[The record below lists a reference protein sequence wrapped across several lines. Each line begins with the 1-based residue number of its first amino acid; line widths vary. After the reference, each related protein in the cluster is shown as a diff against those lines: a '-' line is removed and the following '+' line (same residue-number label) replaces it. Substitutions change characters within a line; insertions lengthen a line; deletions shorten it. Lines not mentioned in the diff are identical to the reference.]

1 DLIETAV
8 HWRADRANALEES
21 FVESIGWLSRIRHDT
36 HQVDIFECAVYGLDH
51 ESAER
56 SGSRVN
62 AGRICEHDLRLWQ
75 LLDAGDARPRRLRTR
90 RYNRHLFAEE
100 AIQQCRLAHVGPSDQ
115 RDEPAPERP
124 AADTS
129 ESARGLRSSSR
140 RGRVCHLLGYDKSPV
155 QRRSGTR
162 RPSSE
167 RISRAR
173 PCLARAPLRAPSA

>member
-1 DLIETAV
+1 MRQPEDLFADDLGHEERLRLVGEIVGRKVRRPFWHGSDDEFHEPIAVGAVFCRDRDDLGEATAPSVRLDLRQQSGLGPNQVDLIETAV

-21 FVESIGWLSRIRHDT
+21 FVESIWWLSRIRHDT

-90 RYNRHLFAEE
+90 RYN
-100 AIQQCRLAHVGPSDQ
+100 
-115 RDEPAPERP
+115 
-124 AADTS
+124 
-129 ESARGLRSSSR
+129 
-140 RGRVCHLLGYDKSPV
+140 
-155 QRRSGTR
+155 
-162 RPSSE
+162 
-167 RISRAR
+167 
-173 PCLARAPLRAPSA
+173 